1 MRVARGSRR
10 APAGPSSPE
19 AVSSPREGPA
29 LDRPTRAAAHQSDST
44 GDRTGGRQPALSAV
58 DPELEQALGQARRGD
73 EAGFAVVW
81 RTLHPPLL
89 RYLTVRGD
97 EAPEDVAA
105 ETWLQV
111 VRDLRGFSGGVP
123 EFRAW
128 LFTVAR
134 HRAIDQGRARAARP
148 VVAMAEPRDDHG
160 PAVPSAEQDAVER
173 EATAAA
179 VRLVA
184 TLPAEQAEMV
194 MLRVV
199 AGLDVAAV
207 AELVGKKPGA
217 VRVAVHR
224 ALKSLARSR
233 ATVDSNDID
242 GSNGSKRQRG
252 GVR

>member
-1 MRVARGSRR
+1 LDLAR
-10 APAGPSSPE
+10 A
-19 AVSSPREGPA
+19 
-29 LDRPTRAAAHQSDST
+29 
-44 GDRTGGRQPALSAV
+44 
-58 DPELEQALGQARRGD
+58 GD
-73 EAGFAVVW
+73 ESGFTVLW
-81 RTLHPPLL
+81 RSLHPPLL

-111 VRDLRGFSGGVP
+111 VRDLRRFTGGVP

-134 HRAIDQGRARAARP
+134 HRAIDQGRARSSRP
-148 VVAMAEPRDDHG
+148 VVPMAEPHDDH
-160 PAVPSAEQDAVER
+160 ADTAPSAEQHAVER

-179 VRLVA
+179 LRLVA

-224 ALKSLARSR
+224 ALKSLSRDPRARSTSTTGR
-233 ATVDSNDID
+233 DLDLD
-242 GSNGSKRQRG
+242 GPDLDGPDLDGPDLNGRE
-252 GVR
+252 VV

>member
-1 MRVARGSRR
+1 MRVAPGSRR

-19 AVSSPREGPA
+19 AVRRPREGPA
-29 LDRPTRAAAHQSDST
+29 LQRPPRAAHQPDPT
-44 GDRTGGRQPALSAV
+44 GERTGGRQPAHPV
-58 DPELEQALGQARRGD
+58 EPDLERALERARRGD
-73 EAGFAVVW
+73 EAGFTEVW

-97 EAPEDVAA
+97 EAPEDIAA

-111 VRDLRGFSGGVP
+111 VRDLRGFAGGVP

-134 HRAIDQGRARAARP
+134 NRAIDQGRARAARP
-148 VVAMAEPRDDHG
+148 VVTMAEPRDHHA
-160 PAVPSAEQDAVER
+160 PTVASAEQDAAER
-173 EATAAA
+173 AATAAA

-199 AGLDVAAV
+199 AGLDVASV

-224 ALKSLARSR
+224 ALKSLARSW
-233 ATVDSNDID
+233 ATDNDSDNET
-242 GSNGSKRQRG
+242 NGRE
-252 GVR
+252 VV

>member
-1 MRVARGSRR
+1 MDLDR
-10 APAGPSSPE
+10 
-19 AVSSPREGPA
+19 A
-29 LDRPTRAAAHQSDST
+29 LDR
-44 GDRTGGRQPALSAV
+44 
-58 DPELEQALGQARRGD
+58 ARRGD
-73 EAGFAVVW
+73 EAGFTVLW
-81 RTLHPPLL
+81 QTLHPPLL

-97 EAPEDVAA
+97 DAPEDVAA

-134 HRAIDQGRARAARP
+134 HRAVDQGRARAARP
-148 VVAMAEPRDDHG
+148 VVPMAEPRADRRD
-160 PAVPSAEQDAVER
+160 ATPSAEQHAVER

-179 VRLVA
+179 LRLVA

-224 ALKSLARSR
+224 ALKSLSRDPRALPASDRSEGPTTGR
-233 ATVDSNDID
+233 EV
-242 GSNGSKRQRG
+242 
-252 GVR
+252 V